1 MPTGQGHIFTTRLAI
16 MGLHFQQSYYD
27 GFAHFQDFG
36 GEKILVIGDYEI
48 TRFMV

>member
-1 MPTGQGHIFTTRLAI
+1 MPTGEGHIVTTGLAI
-16 MGLHFQQSYYD
+16 VGVDFQQRYCD